1 MAKGIRLLIANARD
15 DEDLFDELGRHWW
28 DYSETMREA
37 LGRLFTSRQKVL
49 ALLDSDKAHVLDLI
63 KEAQRYFESAQEAAA
78 ADDARARTRS
88 IEDVS
93 DRHRRKTLR
102 IIAARARLLALRV
115 TEQQRSKRT
124 QNLQVASTITSSI
137 ITDMVS
143 R

>member
-1 MAKGIRLLIANARD
+1 M
-15 DEDLFDELGRHWW
+15 H
-28 DYSETMREA
+28 EA
-37 LGRLFTSRQKVL
+37 LGRLCASRTKVL
-49 ALLDSDKAHVLDLI
+49 AILDADKSHVLELI
-63 KEAQRYFESAQEAAA
+63 KEAQRYFENELEATASEGVIA
-78 ADDARARTRS
+78 RS

-102 IIAARARLLALRV
+102 IIAARARTLALRV

-137 ITDMVS
+137 ITDMVN

>member
-78 ADDARARTRS
+78 ADDACTRS

>member
-78 ADDARARTRS
+78 ADDARTRS